1 VLTIGVRAMS
11 RRHAD
16 RVDTGASLP
25 SEAPLAGEAGSLERL
40 MLGAAFGTAVA
51 SFLYEIAWIRMLSLV
66 LGSATHSFELML
78 SAFILGIALG
88 AFWIRGRADR
98 LRNPERTLGIVQ
110 WVMGSLALATLPLY
124 AASFGWVASLLATFA
139 RSDQGY
145 AGFTAARYAL
155 CLVIMLPATFC
166 AGMTLPLLTRTLV
179 GAGFGERAIGAVY
192 GWNTLGSI
200 VGVVLGGLVLLPL
213 LGLQGMLLAGA
224 GLDMAVGLVLL
235 SRGAR
240 RHGGGARLTL
250 AATAGSVAV
259 LVWAGFGIR
268 LDRDLMI
275 SGVYRLG
282 KMPQRGALETK
293 FYRDGRTATVSV
305 VRDRSDDRFFL
316 ATNGKT
322 DASLGPEWRR
332 SCDSVTTRLPLLSDA
347 ATQTLLPLVTLAH
360 VPSARSAAVIGYG
373 SGMSSHVLLGS
384 PRIQQV
390 VTIEIEPRMVDGARV
405 FYPANRRAYDDPR
418 STIVLD
424 DAKSH
429 FASEHRRFDLIL
441 SEPSNPW
448 VSGVS
453 GLFTSEFYARVGRYL
468 TDDGVFGQWLHTY
481 ELDDALVTSVLAGI
495 HQNFRAYEVFLVAG
509 GDLLVVATNRP
520 ELPRPD
526 WSVVTLPEV
535 QKDLCHFRP
544 LTTDALDNLRL
555 VGRRELA
562 PLLDSY
568 PQPNSDY
575 YPVLDL
581 GAERRRFRHDHAAGF
596 EALSAEWH
604 NFLAS
609 IDGQRTLPGLDPLT
623 RLPEIPRVSARAA
636 DAYLRAIPASA
647 GADTGV
653 DSRMREASFALQQW
667 QASLIVD
674 RYHDGATAG
683 VVDEPRHAEAV
694 RFLEQH
700 DAPAPAR
707 DLLAF
712 RHGIQAWDFAE
723 AAAAAERL
731 LPVVMAQRRWMTPD
745 ELRDGAVMA
754 YLHTGNVAAARKVLD
769 TLAPFSTRPA
779 GDLRSALLG
788 AYVRTAEGA
797 GLAAR

>member
-1 VLTIGVRAMS
+1 
-11 RRHAD
+11 
-16 RVDTGASLP
+16 
-25 SEAPLAGEAGSLERL
+25 
-40 MLGAAFGTAVA
+40 
-51 SFLYEIAWIRMLSLV
+51 
-66 LGSATHSFELML
+66 
-78 SAFILGIALG
+78 
-88 AFWIRGRADR
+88 
-98 LRNPERTLGIVQ
+98 
-110 WVMGSLALATLPLY
+110 
-124 AASFGWVASLLATFA
+124 
-139 RSDQGY
+139 
-145 AGFTAARYAL
+145 
-155 CLVIMLPATFC
+155 
-166 AGMTLPLLTRTLV
+166 
-179 GAGFGERAIGAVY
+179 
-192 GWNTLGSI
+192 
-200 VGVVLGGLVLLPL
+200 
-213 LGLQGMLLAGA
+213 
-224 GLDMAVGLVLL
+224 MA
-235 SRGAR
+235 
-240 RHGGGARLTL
+240 
-250 AATAGSVAV
+250 SVAV
-259 LVWAGFGIR
+259 LAWAGFGIR

-282 KMPQRGALETK
+282 KMPQPGALETK

-332 SCDSVTTRLPLLSDA
+332 GCDSVTARVPLVSDA

-384 PRIQQV
+384 PRMQQV
-390 VTIEIEPRMVDGARV
+390 VTIEIEPMMVDGARV

-418 STIVLD
+418 STIVID
-424 DAKSH
+424 DAKSY

-495 HQNFRAYEVFLVAG
+495 HQNFRAYDVFLVAG

-555 VGRRELA
+555 AGRRELA

-581 GAERRRFRHDHAAGF
+581 GAERRRFRRDHAAGF
-596 EALSAEWH
+596 DALSAEWH

-609 IDGQRTLPGLDPLT
+609 IDGQRTLPGRDPLA

-647 GADTGV
+647 EADTGV
-653 DSRMREASFALQQW
+653 DSRMREGSFALQQW
-667 QASLIVD
+667 QASLASNRAPTDWELWSQDKVIVD
-674 RYHDGATAG
+674 RYHNGATAG
-683 VVDEPRHAEAV
+683 VVDEPRYAEAV

-700 DAPAPAR
+700 HAPAPAR

-769 TLAPFSTRPA
+769 MLAPFSTRPA
-779 GDLRSALLG
+779 GDLRSELLG
-788 AYVRTAEGA
+788 AYVRTAERA
-797 GLAAR
+797 ALAAR